1 MPIEII
7 RLDSISKCFKKRE
20 GSNLLF
26 SALSFS
32 INSDD
37 RIAIIGASG
46 SGKTTLG
53 KIIAG
58 FEKPDSGS
66 VWIHGH
72 PESGR
77 PLKSI
82 QFVFQNPFESLTPHF
97 CIRDVLLDPFKGP
110 QRVQALKW
118 LEILLS
124 RLKLNQRHLEAY
136 PHILSGGEAQ
146 RIALLRA
153 LLLQPK
159 VLICDEVLS
168 AVDGLLQ
175 RDILNLIDELQ
186 KEMGF
191 ALIWITH
198 DILIAKQFCNKFY
211 LLDSKKFME
220 ISSFLED
227 NPDEIDEGYLK
238 ELLQSMNWVLGDKS

>member
-1 MPIEII
+1 MPKELV
-7 RLDSISKCFKKRE
+7 RLDSISKSFKKRE
-20 GSNLLF
+20 GINLLF
-26 SALSFS
+26 SALNLS
-32 INSDD
+32 IKTDD

-46 SGKTTLG
+46 SGKSTLG

-58 FEKPDSGS
+58 FENPDSGT
-66 VWIHGH
+66 VWIQGH
-72 PESGR
+72 PGLGR
-77 PLKSI
+77 PLKSV
-82 QFVFQNPFESLTPHF
+82 QFVFQNPFESLTPHY
-97 CIRDVLLDPFKGP
+97 CIRDLLLDPFKAP
-110 QRVQALKW
+110 QRFQALK
-118 LEILLS
+118 LLNS
-124 RLKLNQRHLEAY
+124 LMNRLKLNERHLEAY
-136 PHILSGGEAQ
+136 PHRLSGGEAQ

-175 RDILNLIDELQ
+175 KNILTLIDELQ
-186 KEMGF
+186 KEMNF

-211 LLDSKKFME
+211 LLDSKVLME

-227 NPDEIDEGYLK
+227 KPNEIGGGYLK
-238 ELLQSMNWVLGDKS
+238 ELIESMNWILG